1 MMARCGFCKT
11 DNLHHDTSKKDG
23 QGLESHYLP
32 NTRKTCEGPITS
44 SYTGKQSRSERQ
56 MMQKAS

>member
-1 MMARCGFCKT
+1 MAMCGFCKT
-11 DNLHHDTSKKDG
+11 KDLHHDTSKKDG